1 MSSSLIANG
10 PTFMRSSIC
19 HDRYAACDKKQFSAN
34 FTADEKSFVSIDK
47 FDSKLLKLEKRTVT
61 L

>member
-10 PTFMRSSIC
+10 HTFMRSSIC
-19 HDRYAACDKKQFSAN
+19 HDRYAACDKKELTVN
-34 FTADEKSFVSIDK
+34 FTSDEKSFVSIEK